1 MEKSDGARTEC
12 LADNTLEELHLV
24 TPQRVSQMMEIFEF
38 SIKKLLTSLHLEKA
52 FVSQKD
58 WMTNIISPTLWIWR
72 VLVTATSLSTT
83 CEISCL
89 MIMRWIQVSQL
100 RSQGSSFEINANFL
114 TGCICFERYLYF
126 RWLSSH
132 VFLLCKV
139 PINIRWSS

>member
-58 WMTNIISPTLWIWR
+58 
-72 VLVTATSLSTT
+72 
-83 CEISCL
+83 
-89 MIMRWIQVSQL
+89 
-100 RSQGSSFEINANFL
+100 
-114 TGCICFERYLYF
+114 
-126 RWLSSH
+126 
-132 VFLLCKV
+132 
-139 PINIRWSS
+139 